1 MTPMTSIPASLP
13 STNSTAP
20 PRDRVLWLVTFL
32 VAAAHLA
39 VAGRYD
45 FFRDELYFIICGRHP
60 DFGYVDQPPLVPL
73 LAALTQ
79 VLGEN
84 LWLLRVPAALA
95 AAALVPLTAA
105 LARLFGGNRGAA
117 LLAGIAAGIAPVLAG
132 LSATLFTS
140 SFDGLAWTGLAYFLA
155 RAVLRDD
162 GRALLWAGLIA
173 GLAFET
179 KYGIVLWFLGLAL
192 GIAATPER
200 RILAR
205 KSLWYGV
212 ALAAIIAA
220 PNLAWQTAHGWPFLE
235 VTRNHSRDNLTG
247 SPMGF
252 VVHQIFIVNPFL
264 APLWIAG
271 LVAPFVRTEL
281 KAARFVAIAFLAAAT
296 ITFAAHG
303 KDYYLAGAYPTL
315 FAIGAVV
322 AIRAA
327 FWLRTVVMAGA
338 LAIAAVAAPIVL
350 PILPPD
356 VLIRYMDATHLRPR
370 PNQKSALDAPITQLF
385 SDQFGWR
392 EFERRVA
399 AIHAALPPDE
409 RAHAAI
415 LAANYGEAAAL
426 DFYGKADG
434 LPPAIGGQDQYFLW
448 GPRGADGRV
457 IIHVNGDSE
466 RWRSLCASLDI
477 AGTFG
482 APYAMP
488 YENQRPILV
497 CRGFRAD
504 LAAVWG
510 RFKRFY

>member
-1 MTPMTSIPASLP
+1 MISPPATLTPSESPASPPDWALWIV
-13 STNSTAP
+13 TA
-20 PRDRVLWLVTFL
+20 L

-79 VLGEN
+79 AWGEN
-84 LWLLRVPAALA
+84 LWLLRLPAALA

-117 LLAGIAAGIAPVLAG
+117 LLAGTAAGVAPVLAG

-140 SFDGLAWTGLAYFLA
+140 SFDGLAWTALAYFLA
-155 RAVLRDD
+155 RTLRGD
-162 GRALLWAGLIA
+162 RHAPLWAGLIA
-173 GLAFET
+173 GIAFEA
-179 KYGIVLWFLGLAL
+179 KYGIVLWFLGLAIGL
-192 GIAATPER
+192 AATPER
-200 RILAR
+200 RLLAR
-205 KSLWYGV
+205 RSLWYGAV
-212 ALAAIIAA
+212 LAILIAA

-235 VTRNHSRDNLTG
+235 VTQNHSRDNLTG
-247 SPMGF
+247 SPLGF
-252 VVHQIFIVNPFL
+252 VLDQIFLVNPFL

-271 LVAPFVRTEL
+271 LVAPFVRPEL
-281 KAARFVAIAFLAAAT
+281 KQARFLAIAFLAAAA

-303 KDYYLAGAYPTL
+303 KDYYIAGAYPTL

-322 AIRAA
+322 AMRAA
-327 FWLRTVVMAGA
+327 YWPRALLAGGA
-338 LAIAAVAAPIVL
+338 LAVAAIAAPVAL

-356 VLIRYMDATHLRPR
+356 LLIRYMDATHMRPR
-370 PNQKSALDAPITQLF
+370 PNQKSSLDAPITQLF

-392 EFERRVA
+392 ELESRVA
-399 AIHAALPPDE
+399 AIYAALPPTE
-409 RAHAAI
+409 RAHAVI
-415 LAANYGEAAAL
+415 LASNYGEAAAL
-426 DFYGKADG
+426 DFYGKVDG
-434 LPPAIGGQDQYFLW
+434 LPPAISGQDQYFLW

-457 IIHVNGDSE
+457 VIHVNGDPE
-466 RWRSLCASLDI
+466 RWRELCTNLDI

-488 YENQRPILV
+488 HENDRPIMV
-497 CRGFRAD
+497 CRGFRPD
-504 LAAVWG
+504 LTATWG